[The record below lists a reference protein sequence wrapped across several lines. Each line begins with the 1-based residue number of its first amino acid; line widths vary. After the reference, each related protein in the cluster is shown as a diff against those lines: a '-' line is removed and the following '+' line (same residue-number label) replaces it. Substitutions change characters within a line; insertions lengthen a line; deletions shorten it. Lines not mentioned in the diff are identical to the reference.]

1 MAKGNGAASAKV
13 LGKMDVKRLA
23 DERAQEM
30 LQVRSSRE
38 AFRLLDE
45 GKLDGTIAEAEF
57 KMLRFLMK

>member
-1 MAKGNGAASAKV
+1 MAKGNGAGSAKV
-13 LGKMDVKRLA
+13 LEKKDVRRLA

-30 LQVRSSRE
+30 LHVRSSRE

-45 GKLDGTIAEAEF
+45 GKLDGTIAEAEL